1 MIDDALDELFEGFE
15 ECPDPG
21 ENDCATVEPG
31 GDSEAA
37 LIRLWR
43 GVLARAF
50 LDLST
55 KAYRDDALWFFES
68 PKSGLADICWVLDLE
83 LAAVRQAARRVSA
96 KNQAIQV
103 KPGLRHRVTFER
115 EKADGVSKLNIR
127 KRNPRP
133 DQLQLSF

>member
-68 PKSGLADICWVLDLE
+68 PKSGLADICWVLDIDPD
-83 LAAVRQAARRVSA
+83 AVRQAARRISA
-96 KNQAIQV
+96 KNQRIQRQ
-103 KPGLRHRVTFER
+103 PAYRHRVTFGR
-115 EKADGVSKLNIR
+115 EKTGTVSKPNIR

-133 DQLQLSF
+133 TQLQLSF